1 MTSLLHVRPIGNPAL
16 RLVEAPSPAIAIVAL
31 PETPTSTTAPAPARV
46 HNPFC
51 LGKACRGTHPNDPGR
66 WCLDCLCDRDPFAC
80 LAPCESEARYGA
92 ACYLTHFGDR
102 KRWCERCLAEVPR
115 GHNLPA
121 WMERARPV
129 EPDAPG
135 EPRLPMAD
143 WIEVQ
148 ASLVR
153 LNGSNLAEWLAG
165 KMDDLAEQVRSL
177 DAETPD
183 QFESRSEVM
192 ARDIADWDHEHGNG
206 YGGVAAGADYDRASH
221 GF

>member
-16 RLVEAPSPAIAIVAL
+16 RLVEPPSPAIAIVAL
-31 PETPTSTTAPAPARV
+31 PERPTRTSPSPS
-46 HNPFC
+46 PS
-51 LGKACRGTHPNDPGR
+51 
-66 WCLDCLCDRDPFAC
+66 PFAR
-80 LAPCESEARYGA
+80 LAPCESEVRYGA

-102 KRWCERCLAEVPR
+102 KRWCPRCLTEVPR

-135 EPRLPMAD
+135 EPTLPMAD

-148 ASLVR
+148 GSLVR

-183 QFESRSEVM
+183 QFDARAEVM
-192 ARDIADWDHEHGNG
+192 ARDIAERDDRDDH
-206 YGGVAAGADYDRASH
+206 DYSNYWSIVL
-221 GF
+221 G